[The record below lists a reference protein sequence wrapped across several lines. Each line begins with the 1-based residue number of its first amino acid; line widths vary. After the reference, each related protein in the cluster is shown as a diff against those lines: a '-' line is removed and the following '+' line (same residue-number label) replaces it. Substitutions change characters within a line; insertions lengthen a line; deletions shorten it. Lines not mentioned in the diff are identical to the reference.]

1 MRKDGYKHTWYV
13 LRRCPWFA
21 INYFGLWVSSI
32 LLFVRSL
39 EVLVDDS
46 GYSSYCEI
54 LYLAWIVSVAT
65 MFVVETTLSVGTTFC
80 LRRSNNNN
88 TVTGRLR
95 RQRRWMCMAIL
106 VIVQALVAIALM
118 GSVIARCVVFQF
130 DQSSQHEIQQH
141 YVFGLVVSIAV
152 EFFLLCKHWP
162 IVTADDNYGNYDTET
177 QSDDDEE
184 DD

>member
-1 MRKDGYKHTWYV
+1 MSIGEVCAMMRKDGHKHTWYV

-54 LYLAWIVSVAT
+54 LYLAWIVTVAT
-65 MFVVETTLSVGTTFC
+65 VFVIETTLSVGTTFC
-80 LRRSNNNN
+80 LQSTNNNNN
-88 TVTGRLR
+88 TTGPGRLR
-95 RQRRWMCMAIL
+95 RLQRRRRWMMAIL

-118 GSVIARCVVFQF
+118 G
-130 DQSSQHEIQQH
+130 
-141 YVFGLVVSIAV
+141 
-152 EFFLLCKHWP
+152 
-162 IVTADDNYGNYDTET
+162 
-177 QSDDDEE
+177 
-184 DD
+184 

>member
-54 LYLAWIVSVAT
+54 LYLAWIASVAT
-65 MFVVETTLSVGTTFC
+65 VFVVETTLSVGTTFC
-80 LRRSNNNN
+80 LRSTNN
-88 TVTGRLR
+88 TTGRLRLR
-95 RQRRWMCMAIL
+95 RQRRMCMAIL
-106 VIVQALVAIALM
+106 VIVQ
-118 GSVIARCVVFQF
+118 
-130 DQSSQHEIQQH
+130 
-141 YVFGLVVSIAV
+141 
-152 EFFLLCKHWP
+152 
-162 IVTADDNYGNYDTET
+162 
-177 QSDDDEE
+177 
-184 DD
+184 